1 MASGWVVLSNHPQ
14 ADVERTLHDSQT
26 VRFQPPLLPTFTTTV
41 LADDYHVVT
50 TPHHRDTAE
59 G

>member
-1 MASGWVVLSNHPQ
+1 MLSNHPQ